1 MNPFYIIGQKEWTQ
15 LIREAK
21 IIWMPLAFMFLGA
34 AQPVL
39 IYFLPSILEAAGGG
53 QGITIDSSVADQTGG
68 QVLAAALASQFDQ
81 LGVII
86 IVVSAMGIIQADKVS
101 GMLAFILTKPVSI
114 GAYIGGKMIA
124 GYLAAALSVSC
135 GFVVA
140 FLYTNYLFMP
150 VPFGN
155 TLTALLL
162 YLVWVLFIV
171 SFTAMVSALFNGQGI
186 IALISIA
193 FLLACRIT
201 AGMHPILDWFN
212 PASLSFQAAE
222 ILASGSAGGNLLVSM
237 ATVMVWIFFTVTV
250 SYKRISQKKF

>member
-21 IIWMPLAFMFLGA
+21 MIWMPLAFMFLGA

-39 IYFLPSILEAAGGG
+39 IYFLPSILKAAGGG
-53 QGITIDSSVADQTGG
+53 QGITIDSSIADQTGG
-68 QVLAAALASQFDQ
+68 QVLGAALASQFDQ

-86 IVVSAMGIIQADKVS
+86 IVISTMGIIQADKVS

-114 GAYIGGKMIA
+114 GAYLGGKMIA
-124 GYLAAALSVSC
+124 GYLAAALSVTC

-140 FLYTNYLFMP
+140 FLYTNYLFIP
-150 VPFGN
+150 VSWGN
-155 TLTALLL
+155 ALQALLI
-162 YLVWVLFIV
+162 YLVWMLFIV
-171 SFTAMVSALFNGQGI
+171 SFTTMISTLFNGQGI

-201 AGMHPILDWFN
+201 VGMHPVLDWFN
-212 PASLSFQAAE
+212 PASLSLQAAE
-222 ILASGSAGGNLLVSM
+222 ILASGYAGADLLIST

-250 SYKRISQKKF
+250 SYKWISQKKF